1 MRYLNGKKE
10 FFKKWLDFGQVIN
23 IFYGPKF
30 LTNFVITDQP
40 FLGVFW
46 GFFWLRFF
54 AYFLVSFLSA
64 LKIKC
69 LENKKMPR
77 LLIFRLN
84 SELKMF
90 YKKGDL

>member
-10 FFKKWLDFGQVIN
+10 FFKKWLDFGQVTN

-46 GFFWLRFF
+46 GFF
-54 AYFLVSFLSA
+54 
-64 LKIKC
+64 
-69 LENKKMPR
+69 
-77 LLIFRLN
+77 
-84 SELKMF
+84 
-90 YKKGDL
+90 D